1 MGYRSDIVIAVD
13 QAVVARNLLTQE
25 IPKSVLECFVRKDEN
40 IPNGSPVSYYHL
52 SGWKWNTYYP
62 EAKEIEDWFVSM
74 EDEEFGAMRMG
85 EEMGDVEIWGSP
97 SEYNIFA
104 NQFIDF

>member
-1 MGYRSDIVIAVD
+1 MRYRSDIVIAVE
-13 QAVVARNLLTQE
+13 QVVVARNLLTQE

-40 IPNGSPVSYYHL
+40 QLTSPVSYYHL
-52 SGWKWNTYYP
+52 TGWKWNTYYP
-62 EAKEIEDWFVSM
+62 EAKAIEDWFASM

-85 EEMGDVEIWGSP
+85 EEMGDIEIWGSP
-97 SEYNIFA
+97 SEFSIFA

>member
-1 MGYRSDIVIAVD
+1 MGYRSDIVIAIN
-13 QAVVARNLLTQE
+13 QAVVTRNLLTQE

-40 IPNGSPVSYYHL
+40 QLTSPVSYYHL

-62 EAKEIEDWFVSM
+62 EAKAIEDWFISM

-85 EEMGDVEIWGSP
+85 EEMGDVESWGNP
-97 SEYNIFA
+97 HDYGIFA

>member
-1 MGYRSDIVIAVD
+1 MGYRSDIVIAVE

-25 IPKSVLECFVRKDEN
+25 IPKAVLDCFVRKDEN
-40 IPNGSPVSYYHL
+40 QLTSPVSYYHL
-52 SGWKWNTYYP
+52 PGWKWETYYP
-62 EAKEIEDWFVSM
+62 EVKSIESWFASM

-85 EEMGDVEIWGSP
+85 EEMGDIEIWGSP
-97 SEYNIFA
+97 SEFGIFA

>member
-1 MGYRSDIVIAVD
+1 MGYRSDIVIAIN

-25 IPKSVLECFVRKDEN
+25 IPKSVLECFVRKDDN
-40 IPNGSPVSYYHL
+40 QTAAPVSYYHL

-62 EAKEIEDWFVSM
+62 EAKAIEDWFFSM

-85 EEMGDVEIWGSP
+85 EEMGDVEIWGNP
-97 SEYNIFA
+97 QDYGIFA

>member
-1 MGYRSDIVIAVD
+1 MGYRSDIVIAVE

-25 IPKSVLECFVRKDEN
+25 IPKSVLDCFVRKDEN
-40 IPNGSPVSYYHL
+40 QLTSPVSYYHL
-52 SGWKWNTYYP
+52 IGWKWETYYP
-62 EAKEIEDWFVSM
+62 EAKAIEDWFASM

-85 EEMGDVEIWGSP
+85 EEMGDIEIWGSP
-97 SEYNIFA
+97 SEFGIFA

>member
-40 IPNGSPVSYYHL
+40 QLTSPVSYYHL
-52 SGWKWNTYYP
+52 TGWKWNTYYP
-62 EAKEIEDWFVSM
+62 EAKAIEDWFASM

-85 EEMGDVEIWGSP
+85 EEMGDIEIWGSP
-97 SEYNIFA
+97 SEFSIFA

>member
-1 MGYRSDIVIAVD
+1 MGYRSDIVIAIN

-25 IPKSVLECFVRKDEN
+25 IPKSVLECFVRKDDN
-40 IPNGSPVSYYHL
+40 QTAAPVSYYHL
-52 SGWKWNTYYP
+52 SGWKWDTYYP
-62 EAKEIEDWFVSM
+62 EAKAIEDWFFSM

-85 EEMGDVEIWGSP
+85 EEMGDVEIWGNP
-97 SEYNIFA
+97 QDYGIFA